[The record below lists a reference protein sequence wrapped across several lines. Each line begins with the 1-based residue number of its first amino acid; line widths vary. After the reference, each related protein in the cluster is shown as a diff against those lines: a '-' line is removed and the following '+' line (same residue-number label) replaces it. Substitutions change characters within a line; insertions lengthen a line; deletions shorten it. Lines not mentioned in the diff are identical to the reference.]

1 MNGLV
6 KKKKKIFNNMHFLLA
21 VISLYIIVYFFNS
34 SLVLNS
40 LANTALMLIKISP
53 ILILIFIII
62 YIINKYFSIDKI
74 KKYFGHEA
82 GIKGWIYAMI
92 VGIILAGPPYVLY
105 PLFGELQKQGVKNSF
120 LAVVLYNRNVKLQFI
135 PAMVY
140 YFGLPFSII
149 LSIYMLIFSI
159 FNGLLLGAL
168 TDKD

>member
-1 MNGLV
+1 MNDFV

-21 VISLYIIVYFFNS
+21 VIFLYIIVYFFNS